1 MLGIFYRDITISVEG
16 STAEREP
23 EAHNIK
29 KKNTLSTWIV
39 SSYLLYLESLL
50 RLLDFLITGFVCI
63 IRAMLH
69 MNCKLFFYLELIYMV
84 MQSRWRDAATPLDL
98 IYTSMLTSVNSY
110 IKIFLFKATQ
120 AFVYEQAVLYH
131 ANVSA
136 GNLQ

>member
-1 MLGIFYRDITISVEG
+1 MLLGIFYRDITISVEG
-16 STAEREP
+16 STEEREP

-29 KKNTLSTWIV
+29 KKKYTLSTWIV

-69 MNCKLFFYLELIYMV
+69 MNCKLFFHLELIYMV

-110 IKIFLFKATQ
+110 NKIFMF
-120 AFVYEQAVLYH
+120 
-131 ANVSA
+131 
-136 GNLQ
+136 

>member
-1 MLGIFYRDITISVEG
+1 
-16 STAEREP
+16 
-23 EAHNIK
+23 
-29 KKNTLSTWIV
+29 
-39 SSYLLYLESLL
+39 
-50 RLLDFLITGFVCI
+50 
-63 IRAMLH
+63 